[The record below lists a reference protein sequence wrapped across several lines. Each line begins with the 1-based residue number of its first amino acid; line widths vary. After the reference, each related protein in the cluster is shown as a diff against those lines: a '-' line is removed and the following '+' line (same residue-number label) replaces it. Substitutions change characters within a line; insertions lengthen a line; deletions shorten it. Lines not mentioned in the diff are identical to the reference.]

1 MAEKLY
7 YSIYP
12 FSSTIVSHPG
22 DHYLFLK
29 HVMTEIFM
37 LVALCAGLA
46 PQVYEQ
52 VGLAHFK
59 AIFRDTLKRW
69 FGAGCVCLITVV
81 EA

>member
-1 MAEKLY
+1 MSFAVKYDSNRFIPGSAMAEKLY

-46 PQVYEQ
+46 PQVYE
-52 VGLAHFK
+52 
-59 AIFRDTLKRW
+59 
-69 FGAGCVCLITVV
+69 
-81 EA
+81 